1 MGRRSSHTPEE
12 LRELILDAAR
22 AIVEKDGLSGLSA
35 RTIAKRIGYSPGTLY
50 NVFANLND
58 ILLHVEV
65 RLLDDLDQ
73 KIADAT
79 SIGSPHERL
88 KTLAHC
94 YLRFTQDRPR
104 LWNLLFEHHL
114 PSNYKVPEWYEARL
128 EAIISRVGSALSSD
142 MPSLPAATVEH
153 SARVLWAGLHGIT
166 SLATANKLVNISSDT
181 AALLIEDLLVGYVTG
196 LSARPDTVVLPA
208 RFAQR

>member
-22 AIVEKDGLSGLSA
+22 SIVEKDGLAGLSA

-58 ILLHVEV
+58 ILLHVEA
-65 RLLDDLDQ
+65 RLLEELDNR
-73 KIADAT
+73 IVESA
-79 SIGSPHERL
+79 SGSSPEERL
-88 KTLAHC
+88 KRLAHC

-114 PSNYKVPEWYEARL
+114 PGNYVVPEWYEVRL
-128 EAIISRVGSALSSD
+128 ESLINHVGAALSSQ
-142 MPSLPAATVEH
+142 MPGLPADTVSH
-153 SARVLWAGLHGIT
+153 SARVLWAGVHGIT
-166 SLATANKLVNISSDT
+166 SLATANKLANISSDT
-181 AALLIEDLLVGYVTG
+181 AALLIEDLLSGYLSG
-196 LSARPDTVVLPA
+196 LTSRRVAKA
-208 RFAQR
+208 